1 MIVGRTQRGK
11 EDEGEKKIK
20 DSLTN
25 SQQQPNCAGERLTRN
40 SKKRRK
46 ANCIYLRKIHHCYKY
61 RSTKIH
67 FKKNVS
73 FND

>member
-25 SQQQPNCAGERLTRN
+25 LQQQPNCAGERLTRN
-40 SKKRRK
+40 SEKKKKRK
-46 ANCIYLRKIHHCYKY
+46 EKL
-61 RSTKIH
+61 T
-67 FKKNVS
+67 V
-73 FND
+73 

>member
-25 SQQQPNCAGERLTRN
+25 LQQQPNCAGERLTRN
-40 SKKRRK
+40 SGEKK
-46 ANCIYLRKIHHCYKY
+46 
-61 RSTKIH
+61 
-67 FKKNVS
+67 KKS
-73 FND
+73 

>member
-25 SQQQPNCAGERLTRN
+25 LQQQPQIPTNLHLLPEECLSSISSAKVNQEVCPMSPSAWETP
-40 SKKRRK
+40 
-46 ANCIYLRKIHHCYKY
+46 IYP
-61 RSTKIH
+61 
-67 FKKNVS
+67 
-73 FND
+73 

>member
-25 SQQQPNCAGERLTRN
+25 LQQQPNCAGERLTRN
-40 SKKRRK
+40 SEKKKKRK
-46 ANCIYLRKIHHCYKY
+46 ANCINLCKIHHCYKY
-61 RSTKIH
+61 KSTKIH
-67 FKKNVS
+67 
-73 FND
+73 